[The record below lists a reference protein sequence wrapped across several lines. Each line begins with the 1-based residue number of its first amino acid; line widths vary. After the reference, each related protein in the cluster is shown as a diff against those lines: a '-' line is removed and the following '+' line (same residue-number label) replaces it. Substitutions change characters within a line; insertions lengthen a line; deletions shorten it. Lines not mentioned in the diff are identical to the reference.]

1 MGLRTE
7 CTYLQNKREGCTYC
21 CLGSLL
27 TVFCFAFSWKF
38 NELQLFMSRFAD
50 FFPPRQN
57 TEKLNSR
64 IADKSPTKQNIG
76 QAHGMSRVRRASPL
90 PTVQNRPGSSP
101 ESFPDN
107 SWSQKRR
114 ASRELSLSSRQSR
127 LTDIREINTKSLAIF
142 LSWTALSREKL
153 SIDALARHGRPPLGV
168 RAPPAA

>member
-1 MGLRTE
+1 MPMIYERSWSTYKRSMFCHTCFATHNTWLARPAVRLRTE

-76 QAHGMSRVRRASPL
+76 QAHGMSRVHRVSPPPLYGIDQGHPQRHSQAMAGRR
-90 PTVQNRPGSSP
+90 
-101 ESFPDN
+101 
-107 SWSQKRR
+107 KRR
-114 ASRELSLSSRQSR
+114 ASRDLVVDGFVARQVVYSYA
-127 LTDIREINTKSLAIF
+127 RE
-142 LSWTALSREKL
+142 
-153 SIDALARHGRPPLGV
+153 ARSPL
-168 RAPPAA
+168 